1 MRSRRERR
9 SYGRAGNR
17 HERHFTHKAAISAA
31 INVERMAK
39 FRHGQP
45 VCRLN
50 RHPQSAELSQLLRQL
65 GPGLAHFLMK
75 KGAFAA
81 SFQILRVK

>member
-1 MRSRRERR
+1 MRSRRERC
-9 SYGRAGNR
+9 SYGGARSR

-31 INVERMAK
+31 INVEIMAK

-50 RHPQSAELSQLLRQL
+50 RHPQSAELSQILRQL
-65 GPGLAHFLMK
+65 DQGLADCLTK
-75 KGAFAA
+75 NGAFAA
-81 SFQILRVK
+81 SFEILRVK